1 MKEVIG
7 TCHFCGQ
14 TRWVRVEE
22 NLTETEEKKQADYE
36 ASIQCTCENSKPWA
50 EMETNINYAQRYIAN
65 QLKATAEVKSILH
78 EAVSIIGHGY
88 ADKITVQHGEVDF
101 KVYQKKSKILV
112 RKKKVIEE
120 GMTE

>member
-7 TCHFCGQ
+7 TCHFCGR
-14 TRWVRVEE
+14 TRMVRVEE
-22 NLTETEEKKQADYE
+22 NLTETEENEADYE
-36 ASIQCTCENSKPWA
+36 ASLQCTCENSKPWA
-50 EMETNINYAQRYIAN
+50 EMEANINYAQRYITN
-65 QLKATAEVKSILH
+65 QLKATAEVKSILS

-101 KVYQKKSKILV
+101 KVYTKKSKILV

-120 GMTE
+120 GMAE